1 MTLVTVCITAEELEF
16 LDQFFTFFQ
25 FLQKLL
31 TQKSISRKVSGKYQ
45 IIKIQQKTNIQS
57 IYNTIQYIILYS
69 IKPKDYFAINHAF
82 VASQS
87 LWFYLNS
94 KVTSNNNIK

>member
-1 MTLVTVCITAEELEF
+1 MTLVTVCITEELEF

-31 TQKSISRKVSGKYQ
+31 TQKTISRKVSGKYQ

-57 IYNTIQYIILYS
+57 IYNCLLAILYNT
-69 IKPKDYFAINHAF
+69 IYHI
-82 VASQS
+82 VQ
-87 LWFYLNS
+87 Y
-94 KVTSNNNIK
+94 